1 MRQKAASAQGHGRFR
16 GFAILRGILRRIP
29 RGPCL
34 AILRGRPRW
43 TLRYGCRR
51 SRAQGVRADCPAAN
65 AGLPHKAL
73 PAGFDEVAVSPPRHA
88 RPLTTAAGLGYW
100 LGWFTCTCTSG
111 IGWADALTTRL
122 ASYQL
127 NTLEKVPRGP
137 QGICKQHVHFH
148 KSGFGA
154 AHCLGR
160 ACARKPRPGLAASCA
175 CPLGVRAV
183 SPFEE
188 VSV

>member
-1 MRQKAASAQGHGRFR
+1 MQPLPAPYAIPVAAIPVGIDSSAD
-16 GFAILRGILRRIP
+16 
-29 RGPCL
+29 
-34 AILRGRPRW
+34 GRPAAHAD
-43 TLRYGCRR
+43 GCRR
-51 SRAQGVRADCPAAN
+51 SRTGHARPLTTSKKYWSCAEVINCGTDAVEAVLKESEPWDCPAAN
-65 AGLPHKAL
+65 AGLPHVL

-111 IGWADALTTRL
+111 IGWADSLTALW

-137 QGICKQHVHFH
+137 QGRFKQHVHFH

-154 AHCLGR
+154 GHCLGR
-160 ACARKPRPGLAASCA
+160 ACARSGCELYHHSKK
-175 CPLGVRAV
+175 
-183 SPFEE
+183 
-188 VSV
+188 